1 MSKITTWQKEN
12 SRMEKRIAPSEQKAQ
27 ALRALLEGQMEG
39 QTGEELWSLLVRL
52 STERVLQEAL
62 EHEQAATLGRGRYE
76 ARGERPGYRNGYE
89 NGTRKTAAGVLRG
102 KVPQIRGQD
111 EPYRSQL
118 WRNVGVTSDVLK
130 RLIVEMYVG
139 GMSQRDIEYSW
150 EKAVGQLVLS
160 KSTVSELSETLTGEY
175 EAFRTRDLS
184 GEAVAYLFMDTVYE
198 PLRRWGNKTGVR
210 CVWAICAEGRKVLL
224 SLSTTTRESYE
235 SCLEVLRGLAKR
247 GMQPPVTITTDGA
260 AGLTKAIDAMW
271 PKSLRI
277 RCWFHQRQNLQQKV
291 PALAWP
297 AFKALVVDMRDAP
310 TRKKAEERR
319 DQIVGQ
325 YQREFPEACRCLLD
339 DAEASL
345 NHLEVPQRHQ
355 QYVRTSNLAER
366 AFVEERRR
374 TKVIPHLLDERSLV
388 QLVFAVLIRVSDRWG
403 KKCFSEFEHQQI
415 RSLRGR
421 LKLDEQDV
429 RMSETTPD
437 APSRRSAASAA

>member
-1 MSKITTWQKEN
+1 
-12 SRMEKRIAPSEQKAQ
+12 MEKRIAPSEQKAQ

-39 QTGEELWSLLVRL
+39 QKGEELLSLLVRL

-62 EHEQAATLGRGRYE
+62 EHEQAETLGRGRYE
-76 ARGERPGYRNGYE
+76 ARGERHGYRNGYE
-89 NGTRKTAAGVLRG
+89 NGTLKTAEGVLRV

-130 RLIVEMYVG
+130 RLILEMYVG
-139 GMSQRDIEYSW
+139 GMSQRDIEYSL
-150 EKAVGQLVLS
+150 EKAVGQFVLS
-160 KSTVSELSETLTGEY
+160 KSTVSELSESLTEEY

-184 GEAVAYLFMDTVYE
+184 GEAVAYLFIDTVYE
-198 PLRRWGNKTGVR
+198 PLRRWGNKTGVL
-210 CVWAICAEGRKVLL
+210 CVWAICEDGRKILL
-224 SLSTTTRESYE
+224 SLSTTNSESYE
-235 SCLEVLRGLAKR
+235 SCLEVLRELTKR

-260 AGLTKAIDAMW
+260 PGLTKAVDAMW
-271 PKSLRI
+271 PQSLRI
-277 RCWFHQRQNLQQKV
+277 RCWFHKMQNLQQKV

-297 AFKALVVDMRDAP
+297 EFKALVVDMRDAP
-310 TRKKAEERR
+310 TLEAARERR
-319 DQIVGQ
+319 QAIVER

-345 NHLEVPQRHQ
+345 NHLAVPQRHQ

-403 KKCFSEFEHQQI
+403 KKGFSEFEQQQI
-415 RSLRGR
+415 RSLRRR
-421 LKLDEQDV
+421 LKLAEQEV
-429 RMSETTPD
+429 RIPETTPEV
-437 APSRRSAASAA
+437 PSRRSAASAA